1 MDLKRFAMYV
11 GPAAQ
16 TSEFHNQLF
25 SSDLKQAL
33 ASTAKPLWEEATPEG
48 FSNLPS
54 FVQMLYYDTTVR
66 LPDAVV
72 HHLDR
77 ASMAYSL
84 EARVPYLDDKLVEF
98 CARTPRRMKMRGLQE
113 KHILRKALRAD
124 LPPDIAS
131 RRKRGLSAPFQQWLR
146 EPLPDFAVDLL
157 SEARLREKGYFNP
170 AFVAS
175 LLEQHRAGCAKY
187 GRQLLG
193 ILGVQIWDDM
203 FLHGCR
209 PNVP

>member
-1 MDLKRFAMYV
+1 
-11 GPAAQ
+11 
-16 TSEFHNQLF
+16 
-25 SSDLKQAL
+25 
-33 ASTAKPLWEEATPEG
+33 
-48 FSNLPS
+48 
-54 FVQMLYYDTTVR
+54 MLYYDTTVR